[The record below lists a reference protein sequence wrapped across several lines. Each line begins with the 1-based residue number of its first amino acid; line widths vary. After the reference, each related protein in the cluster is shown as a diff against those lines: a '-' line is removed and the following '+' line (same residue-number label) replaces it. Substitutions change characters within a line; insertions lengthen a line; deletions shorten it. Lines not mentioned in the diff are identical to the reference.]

1 MRLGVVTS
9 GPFNN
14 LPDELLTHRVNHSP
28 DIFYKKSRPYVK
40 IAVPPGYT
48 ENQALCQQFGIS
60 PHSLLCMEPA
70 LWRQQI
76 VDQVVF
82 DLSKECIHITLIDG
96 SRFLYSF
103 SQYQQILDFPTSLQ
117 AEPTSVSSKPS
128 LCSKFKLALF
138 SHLDTLLSFLKRD
151 ELAASDLNQLCRM
164 PTHQLAILKKKVR
177 PCPLTPT
184 VIQVA
189 LDHRRSQEEK
199 AKPILIKKKI
209 RRKKPSS
216 TLGGSKNRKRNKSAP
231 TSETENLP
239 ASYRLPETTST
250 LHLESKDLHQLVYHL
265 TAYRST
271 LVDFFQSVVLTI
283 LKAELPQLYSIWVL
297 ESQIQSLRKSFK
309 DHSLQFAHILQ
320 ENQALENFQQLYS
333 TQDPSD
339 LLRELQDWCQS
350 VVAPSSCNQD
360 VLSSADTSLTEPSLT
375 RQTVFNSPLSSPG
388 GPKNYTNTLS
398 KHGQTFSQE
407 ILPHLPMTSTWSR
420 IRASPCASLP
430 NHVQTESLNQ
440 DDICR
445 LSRQRTPSLSPPP
458 GLSPQSRFSTHSN
471 LQLPL
476 LVLEQGLLSSIKSE
490 EQRQLAIELGIKLAE
505 GRLEIDKLEENCF
518 ILKLLEEERQSR
530 DEFSGISRLSDII
543 TTSRLSA
550 GLDGSEANI
559 AQHATIKGALA
570 ASKAIP
576 VDESSGPCAAPY
588 RPPSKSS
595 ELKRRQCIKRKTWLA
610 ATRRLDC
617 RLVGQPT
624 HDDKPGLVVWPEPI
638 FLKSSIR
645 KRRQDEVGSVT
656 AVSLRDG
663 VRLEEIKRRKC
674 DERSIGGLRQTLQD
688 GKPVELAEASSQA
701 VVWVQL
707 ENNEDGKASNPI
719 LVSSPISSLCPVDNT
734 TDSVHEEPA
743 DWLVSQGVISEVG
756 ASPSDDD
763 EQDGTSCGSRGLAE
777 GLVGED
783 LSMDNLKLFTQ
794 NEKVYESLSGES
806 SPGNNLSEA
815 DSEWPR

>member
-40 IAVPPGYT
+40 ITVPPGYT

-184 VIQVA
+184 VNQVA

-407 ILPHLPMTSTWSR
+407 IFPHLPMTSTWSR

-656 AVSLRDG
+656 AVSLQDG

>member
-1 MRLGVVTS
+1 M
-9 GPFNN
+9 
-14 LPDELLTHRVNHSP
+14 
-28 DIFYKKSRPYVK
+28 
-40 IAVPPGYT
+40 
-48 ENQALCQQFGIS
+48 
-60 PHSLLCMEPA
+60 PA
-70 LWRQQI
+70 I
-76 VDQVVF
+76 YQVIF
-82 DLSKECIHITLIDG
+82 DLSKEYIHITLIDG

-103 SQYQQILDFPTSLQ
+103 AQYHQILDFPISLQ
-117 AEPTSVSSKPS
+117 AESTSVPSKPS

-164 PTHQLAILKKKVR
+164 PIHQLAILKKKVR

-184 VIQVA
+184 EIQVA

-199 AKPILIKKKI
+199 AKPIFIKNKI

-231 TSETENLP
+231 TPETENLP
-239 ASYRLPETTST
+239 ASYRLPETTSA
-250 LHLESKDLHQLVYHL
+250 LHLEQKDLHQLLYHL

-271 LVDFFQSVVLTI
+271 LVDFFQSVVLNI

-297 ESQIQSLRKSFK
+297 KSQIQSLRKSFK
-309 DHSLQFAHILQ
+309 DHSLQFVHILQ
-320 ENQALENFQQLYS
+320 ENQALENFQQLHS
-333 TQDPSD
+333 AHDPSD
-339 LLRELQDWCQS
+339 LLREMQDWCQT
-350 VVAPSSCNQD
+350 VAAPNPCDQD
-360 VLSSADTSLTEPSLT
+360 VLSSADTTLTEPSLT
-375 RQTVFNSPLSSPG
+375 RQNVFNSPFSSPG
-388 GPKNYTNTLS
+388 GPKNHTNTRS
-398 KHGQTFSQE
+398 KHGQTFSQDT
-407 ILPHLPMTSTWSR
+407 LPHLPVTSTWSG
-420 IRASPCASLP
+420 IRASPCAPLS
-430 NHVQTESLNQ
+430 NHVRTESLNR
-440 DDICR
+440 DDIYR

-458 GLSPQSRFSTHSN
+458 GVSPQSRFSTHSN

-476 LVLEQGLLSSIKSE
+476 LVLEQGLLSSIQSE
-490 EQRQLAIELGIKLAE
+490 KPRQSAIELGIKLAE

-543 TTSRLSA
+543 TTSRLSV

-570 ASKAIP
+570 SSKAIP
-576 VDESSGPCAAPY
+576 VDGSSGLSAAPY

-617 RLVGQPT
+617 RSVGQHA
-624 HDDKPGLVVWPEPI
+624 HDDKPSLVVWPEPI

-645 KRRQDEVGSVT
+645 KRRQDEIDSVT
-656 AVSLRDG
+656 AWSLQDG
-663 VRLEEIKRRKC
+663 LRLEEIKRRKC
-674 DERSIGGLRQTLQD
+674 DERSIGELRQTLQD
-688 GKPVELAEASSQA
+688 GKPVEGAEASSQA

-707 ENNEDGKASNPI
+707 DNNEDGKASSPI

-734 TDSVHEEPA
+734 TDSVDEEQA
-743 DWLVSQGVISEVG
+743 GWLVSQGVISEV
-756 ASPSDDD
+756 APSPSDDD
-763 EQDGTSCGSRGLAE
+763 EQDGPSCSSRGLTE

-783 LSMDNLKLFTQ
+783 LSMDNMKLFTK

-806 SPGNNLSEA
+806 YPGNNLSEA